1 LDLSNES
8 IAGLVKGDV
17 KQQYVAL
24 DDVGAA
30 AALALEVF
38 LCVPMCSQ
46 PHFLKSYFLSH
57 RSFKK
62 NKPLFFEEKD
72 EHT

>member
-38 LCVPMCSQ
+38 LCVSNPI
-46 PHFLKSYFLSH
+46 F
-57 RSFKK
+57 
-62 NKPLFFEEKD
+62 
-72 EHT
+72 